1 MAIIYSKTKIKD
13 EVIVHDD
20 EYYYRIIRKNIVKYR
35 KKLNITQQ
43 ELADMTNVSRQY
55 ITDIE
60 SNNRNK
66 HLTIA
71 ILGRIADAMGIDI
84 TKFFEIDAE
93 KKNKL
98 N

>member
-20 EYYYRIIRKNIVKYR
+20 EYYYRIIRNNIIYYR

-43 ELADMTNVSRQY
+43 ELADMINVSRQY

-60 SNNRNK
+60 SKNRNK

-84 TKFFEIDAE
+84 TKFFSE
-93 KKNKL
+93 K
-98 N
+98 